1 MVIISDYERD
11 PEYVP
16 PGTSTPRATRAT
28 PKKVASSVVTVSLSD
43 EERTLTGTPS
53 GSATNEEGESVSLG
67 VSWSEEAS
75 ESAEVPAP
83 ATATALASSEE
94 ADSSDSTSGLPAQAP
109 TPATDQFNRW
119 CVNGQF
125 QVYSDAKFLT
135 DKGVMTR
142 TLTSERRVLTG
153 SLPTMPEIHNLFTKH
168 RLKWTARPLG
178 RYSEEMVREFY
189 ASYVAT
195 LRSQIDRWAT
205 PC

>member
-1 MVIISDYERD
+1 M
-11 PEYVP
+11 
-16 PGTSTPRATRAT
+16 
-28 PKKVASSVVTVSLSD
+28 ASGLVTASQSD

-53 GSATNEEGESVSLG
+53 GSTTNEEGASGSLG

-75 ESAEVPAP
+75 GSAEVPAP
-83 ATATALASSEE
+83 ATAAASVSSDDAE
-94 ADSSDSTSGLPAQAP
+94 SSDSTSGALAQVP
-109 TPATDQFNRW
+109 TPASDQPNRW
-119 CVNGQF
+119 CVDDQF

-142 TLTSERRVLTG
+142 TLTLERRVLTG
-153 SLPTMPEIHNLFTKH
+153 SLPTMPKIHNLFTKH

-195 LRSQIDRWAT
+195 LRSQIDRRAD
-205 PC
+205 PAKQAPLEQV